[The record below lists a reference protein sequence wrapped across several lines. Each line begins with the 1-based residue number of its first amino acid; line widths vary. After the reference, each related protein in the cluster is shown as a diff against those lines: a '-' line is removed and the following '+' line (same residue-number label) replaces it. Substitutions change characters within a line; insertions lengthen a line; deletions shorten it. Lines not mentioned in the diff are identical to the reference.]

1 MTGSQIYIAPHAYPS
16 FLELFFCLLFFLT
29 FFLAKHIV
37 GDNEMAGG
45 ISDGFL
51 FLMELLGLGLVFI
64 SSPSSTPAFLFGLFI
79 FDFSN
84 WVGGMGIR

>member
-1 MTGSQIYIAPHAYPS
+1 
-16 FLELFFCLLFFLT
+16 
-29 FFLAKHIV
+29 
-37 GDNEMAGG
+37 MAGG

-64 SSPSSTPAFLFGLFI
+64 SSPSSTPAFLFGLFF